1 MGSKDFILAIFEL
14 YLDFNV
20 NVNEEQMVQ
29 FTGLSEFHSDILRQ
43 MVKFDMSPF
52 LRCLS
57 YDVSWFSW
65 WVNLSNRTYQDSSWY
80 LKILIYPLLSTFQ
93 NGETNFDCPWIHYK
107 SEVRTAK
114 SCRQLNLETNGS
126 TCSLN
131 MTAAIWSNKD
141 LQYLFTF
148 SNLGRGVTAP
158 YTARLTLRP

>member
-1 MGSKDFILAIFEL
+1 MSLNKAYDRLSQKMGSKDFILAIFEL

-20 NVNEEQMVQ
+20 NVNEEKMVQ
-29 FTGLSEFHSDILRQ
+29 FTGLSECRPSVNQ
-43 MVKFDMSPF
+43 EF

-65 WVNLSNRTYQDSSWY
+65 WVNLSNRMYQDSRWY
-80 LKILIYPLLSTFQ
+80 LKSLIYPLLSTFL
-93 NGETNFDCPWIHYK
+93 NGENKFDCPWIHYK

-114 SCRQLNLETNGS
+114 SCLQLNLETNGS

-141 LQYLFTF
+141 FQYQP
-148 SNLGRGVTAP
+148 S
-158 YTARLTLRP
+158 LT